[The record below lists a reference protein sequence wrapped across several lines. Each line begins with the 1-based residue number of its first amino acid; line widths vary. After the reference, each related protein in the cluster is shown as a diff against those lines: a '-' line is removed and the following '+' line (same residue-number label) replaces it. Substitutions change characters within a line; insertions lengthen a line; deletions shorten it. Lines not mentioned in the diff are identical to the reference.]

1 MEKPDQT
8 RETDWKERTIRVARG
23 IRKRVFLHTLEN
35 NGGYLS
41 QACSAAEIFATL
53 YTRVMKLGESKA
65 PLIPPD
71 LHADSQKSKPIDF
84 RGADYNGPSEAPYDR
99 FFVSPGHYALV
110 LYATL
115 VEVGRLSEEGLK
127 KFNKDGC
134 TVEMIG
140 ADHSPGFEVMAGSL
154 AQALSVAGGVAL
166 KRKLNKEKGNIWVF
180 LSDGELQEG
189 QTWEAVA
196 ALSFYQLDNVGVYVD
211 VNRQQCDG
219 RMENVM
225 TVEPLKSR
233 LEAFGAIVEVVDGH
247 DIEALANA
255 ANHLGKGKPVFVL
268 AYTNPC
274 KGVDLLESR
283 RPFLHY
289 LRFKSAE
296 ERSLYENY
304 YLQVYQVEEKERV

>member
-1 MEKPDQT
+1 MEKLDLDQ
-8 RETDWKERTIRVARG
+8 EAEWKKRAKQVANG
-23 IRKRVFLHTLEN
+23 IRRRVFLHTLEN

-53 YTRVMKLGESKA
+53 YTRVMNLGESQA
-65 PLIPPD
+65 PLLPPD
-71 LHADSQKSKPIDF
+71 IDANYSGSKPINF
-84 RGADYNGPSEAPYDR
+84 RGADYNGPANAPYDR

-115 VEVGRLSEEGLK
+115 VEVGRLSEEGLQ
-127 KFNKDGC
+127 KFNKDGG

-166 KRKLNKEKGNIWVF
+166 KRKLKNEKGNIWVF
-180 LSDGELQEG
+180 LSDGEMQEG

-196 ALSFYQLDNVGVYVD
+196 ALSFYCLDNVGVYVD

-219 RMENVM
+219 RMDNVM

-233 LEAFGAIVEVVDGH
+233 LESFGAIVEVVDGH
-247 DIEALANA
+247 DIDALANA
-255 ANHLGKGKPVFVL
+255 ANRLGNGKPVFVL

-274 KGVDLLESR
+274 KGVELLESR

-289 LRFKSAE
+289 LRFKSQE
-296 ERSLYENY
+296 EKSLYEKY
-304 YLQVYQVEEKERV
+304 YHQVYPLETEEHA